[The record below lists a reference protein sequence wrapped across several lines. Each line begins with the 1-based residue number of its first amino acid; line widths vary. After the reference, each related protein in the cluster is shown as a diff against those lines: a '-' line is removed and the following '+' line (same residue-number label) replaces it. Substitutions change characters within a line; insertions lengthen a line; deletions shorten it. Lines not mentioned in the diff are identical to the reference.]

1 MTTAEAFQ
9 AEPSPLILLH
19 EADNV
24 LVCRAAI
31 ARGDLL
37 AIDGEALRA
46 PGDVEIGHK
55 LARRPLK
62 PGDKII
68 KYGAPIG
75 SASRAI
81 ARGEHV
87 HLHNM
92 ASDYIPSHT
101 RDAVGPGG
109 RTGGRR

>member
-1 MTTAEAFQ
+1 MSA
-9 AEPSPLILLH
+9 AEPVFEAASSPLILLH
-19 EADNV
+19 ENDNV
-24 LVCRAAI
+24 LVCRAAVSL
-31 ARGDLL
+31 GEVLV
-37 AIDGEALRA
+37 IDGEALRA

-55 LARRPLK
+55 LARRPLQ

-81 ARGEHV
+81 ARGAHV

-101 RDAVGPGG
+101 RDAVGSGG
-109 RTGGRR
+109 RP

>member
-1 MTTAEAFQ
+1 MTPAAPAFEAS
-9 AEPSPLILLH
+9 PSPLILLH

-24 LVCRAAI
+24 LVCRAPV

-37 AIDGEALRA
+37 VIDGEAVRA
-46 PGDVEIGHK
+46 PGDIEIGHK
-55 LARRPLK
+55 LARRPFEA
-62 PGDKII
+62 GDKVI

-81 ARGEHV
+81 AKGEHV

-101 RDAVGPGG
+101 REAVGSGG
-109 RTGGRR
+109 GGAGG

>member
-1 MTTAEAFQ
+1 MSAPVVVLEVAI
-9 AEPSPLILLH
+9 SPLILLH

-24 LVCRAAI
+24 LVCRAAVT
-31 ARGDLL
+31 AGDVLM
-37 AIDGEALRA
+37 IDGLELRA
-46 PGDVEIGHK
+46 PSTIEIGHK
-55 LARRPLK
+55 LARRPLH
-62 PGDKII
+62 PGDKIV

-75 SASRAI
+75 SARLAI

-101 RDAVGPGG
+101 RQAVGAGG
-109 RTGGRR
+109 PA

>member
-1 MTTAEAFQ
+1 MSQIPPPFETGA
-9 AEPSPLILLH
+9 SPLLLLH
-19 EADNV
+19 EDDNV
-24 LVCRAAI
+24 LVCRAAV
-31 ARGDLL
+31 ALGELL
-37 AIDGEALRA
+37 AIDGEGVRA

-55 LARRPLK
+55 LARRSLK

-92 ASDYIPSHT
+92 ASDYMPSHT
-101 RDAVGPGG
+101 RDAVGPVG
-109 RTGGRR
+109 RS

>member
-1 MTTAEAFQ
+1 MTS
-9 AEPSPLILLH
+9 AEPAFEAGASPLILLH

-24 LVCRAAI
+24 LVCRAHV
-31 ARGDLL
+31 ARGQVLV
-37 AIDGEALRA
+37 IDGEPVRA
-46 PGDVEIGHK
+46 PGDVDIGHK
-55 LARRPLK
+55 LARRPLRA
-62 PGDKII
+62 GDKII

-75 SASRAI
+75 SARGPI
-81 ARGEHV
+81 AKGEHV

-109 RTGGRR
+109 GGEAG

>member
-1 MTTAEAFQ
+1 MTAAQAFP
-9 AEPSPLILLH
+9 ADPSPLMLLH
-19 EADNV
+19 EQDNV

-31 ARGDLL
+31 SLGDLL
-37 AIDGEALRA
+37 AIDGEMLRA

-62 PGDKII
+62 PGDKVI

-81 ARGEHV
+81 ATGEHV

-92 ASDYIPSHT
+92 TSDYIPSHT
-101 RDAVGPGG
+101 RDAVGPAGRHGG
-109 RTGGRR
+109 RS